1 MYTEEMTMKGRMTSF
16 GLPAAL
22 LAASLFAA
30 CQNTA
35 RGVAEDAQ
43 QDAAKAKDASQDAK
57 DAAERA
63 AHDAK
68 DAAEHAADATRDAAK
83 EAIDRTKSASNE
95 VEQRSKDAATGTA
108 GSLDAAAQT
117 MQIKAAFTAD
127 KDVDASGINVDTD
140 GSTKTVTLKGHV
152 PTAAQKAAAERIA
165 KEKAPDYR
173 VVNRLVVQ
181 K

>member
-1 MYTEEMTMKGRMTSF
+1 MMKVRMTSF

-35 RGVAEDAQ
+35 RGVAQDAQ
-43 QDAAKAKDASQDAK
+43 ENAEKAKDASADAK
-57 DAAERA
+57 TSAERA
-63 AHDAK
+63 AQDAK
-68 DAAEHAADATRDAAK
+68 EAAEHAADATRNAAT
-83 EAIDRTKSASNE
+83 EALERTKSASND
-95 VEQRSKDAATGTA
+95 VERRAKDKATGTA

-117 MQIKAAFTAD
+117 VQIKSALIAD
-127 KDVDASGINVDTD
+127 KNVDAGGIDVDTD
-140 GSTKTVTLKGHV
+140 APTMTVTLKGHV

-165 KEKAPDYR
+165 KDKAPDYH
-173 VVNRLVVQ
+173 VVNQLVVR